1 MYNAINVKQCTLC
14 GVSTVVAADNAA
26 NEEFEVIG
34 MDQRN
39 WLKKM
44 VGDLTKASTAKQV
57 IAGGLS
63 GWSVHRIVS
72 LTIVRLAG

>member
-1 MYNAINVKQCTLC
+1 MLSTSCNVAYN
-14 GVSTVVAADNAA
+14 GVSTLPVVAADNAA

-63 GWSVHRIVS
+63 GWSVFCY
-72 LTIVRLAG
+72 L

>member
-1 MYNAINVKQCTLC
+1 MPSTSNNVCYN

-63 GWSVHRIVS
+63 GWSVQS
-72 LTIVRLAG
+72 YL